1 MTEISADKFLLSTVV
16 IYVSLLISL
25 NIFYFSVV

>member
-1 MTEISADKFLLSTVV
+1 MTAISADKYLLNTVV

-25 NIFYFSVV
+25 NIFYVSVV